1 MIRVLIVDDHK
12 VVRQGLQVF
21 LGQEPDIE
29 IVGEATNGREAVER
43 VGALHPDVVLMDLVM
58 PEMDGIAATTAI
70 KRQFSDVEV
79 IAMTSFIEDEK
90 VFAAMQAGT
99 TGYLLKD
106 AAPDDVTKA
115 IRLAARG
122 QVHLDPRAA
131 ARLMRELRP
140 HTPEHAE
147 ADALTPREQ
156 EVLRLLARGLSNS
169 EIAQALVVSDKTAK
183 SHVSSILSKLG
194 LASRTQAV
202 IYALKVGLVQLDE
215 IEIPSG
221 GGE

>member
-21 LGQEPDIE
+21 LGQEPDIQV
-29 IVGEATNGREAVER
+29 VGEATNGREAVER
-43 VGALHPDVVLMDLVM
+43 CALLRPDVVLMDLVM
-58 PEMDGIAATTAI
+58 PEMDGITGTAAI
-70 KRQFSDVEV
+70 KQQFPDIEV

-106 AAPDDVTKA
+106 AAPDDVSKA

-140 HTPEHAE
+140 HTEPTEG
-147 ADALTPREQ
+147 DTLTPREQ
-156 EVLRLLARGLSNS
+156 EVLRLLSRGLSNS
-169 EIAQALVVSDKTAK
+169 DIAHTLVVSDKTAK

-215 IEIPSG
+215 IEIPEREG
-221 GGE
+221 D

>member
-1 MIRVLIVDDHK
+1 
-12 VVRQGLQVF
+12 
-21 LGQEPDIE
+21 
-29 IVGEATNGREAVER
+29 
-43 VGALHPDVVLMDLVM
+43 VVLMDIVM
-58 PEMDGIAATTAI
+58 PEQDGIAATAEI
-70 KRQFSDVEV
+70 KRQHPDVEV

-106 AAPDDVTKA
+106 AAPDDVTRA
-115 IRLAARG
+115 IRLAAHG

-140 HTPEHAE
+140 PQHAHSE

-169 EIAQALVVSDKTAK
+169 EIAHALVVSDKTAK
-183 SHVSSILSKLG
+183 SHVSSILGKLG

-202 IYALKVGLVQLDE
+202 IYALKVGLVSLDE
-215 IEIPSG
+215 IEIPKTG
-221 GGE
+221 DD